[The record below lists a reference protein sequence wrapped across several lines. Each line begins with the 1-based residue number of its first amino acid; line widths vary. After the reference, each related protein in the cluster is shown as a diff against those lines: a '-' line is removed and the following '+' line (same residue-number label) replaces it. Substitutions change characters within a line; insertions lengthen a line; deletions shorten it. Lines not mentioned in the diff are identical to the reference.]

1 VPQLYV
7 GFPQDTTP
15 SGTPVRVL
23 RGFSKKLLE
32 AGSTEKVP
40 FELKRRDV
48 SFWDVD
54 VEEWVIPRG
63 NFTFSV
69 GFSSRDLRVEER
81 GCVLQ

>member
-1 VPQLYV
+1 VA
-7 GFPQDTTP
+7 FPQETTP

-23 RGFSKKLLE
+23 RGFSKKMLE
-32 AGSTEKVP
+32 AGSTEKVS

-54 VEEWVIPRG
+54 VKEWVVPEG

-69 GFSSRDLRVEER
+69 GFSSRDLRVE
-81 GCVLQ
+81 GSSGFLK